1 MRRVL
6 SRILFTMFF
15 GFTMTLIVC
24 CVLLVVNNFSG
35 KGDYLE
41 AVSIDPKEEISTIY
55 RRIDDSSMAD
65 NKPSAAI
72 CDFGF
77 QSLSDTGEREVYE
90 KLGRNLYYITDK
102 VEDSGYYKTERITIE
117 NTQVSE
123 IGIRRALGAFMS
135 DNPQVFWINNIFGY
149 AYDNGNT
156 VIECYSVLSAE
167 KCKDLIEIMSAKIDE
182 ILDNVDMNADEF
194 HRERQVHDALLRQ
207 CSYAEGVSSVNDN
220 WECFTAY
227 GAIVGGSAVCEGYSK
242 ALQILLMKLNIPCY
256 VIRGDAD
263 GVKHM
268 WNLVKVDGG
277 WYHLDSTWNDTA
289 VNINYEYFNLSTGFI
304 SENHIIAPLV
314 TAADESGEN
323 LANPNFFI
331 PECNSMDQNFYTVE
345 GYTINDFSNKTDN
358 EMVDLIVDRVYNG
371 ECYIHLNVGS
381 GMDYQECI
389 DILFGSPSH
398 RMYHYV
404 DAANERLRPDM
415 QLGNTGMMILKHED
429 RRTIRIKLS
438 FKQET
443 E

>member
-1 MRRVL
+1 
-6 SRILFTMFF
+6 
-15 GFTMTLIVC
+15 MTLIVC

-65 NKPSAAI
+65 NKTSAAI

-268 WNLVKVDGG
+268 WNLVKVGEE
-277 WYHLDSTWNDTA
+277 WYHLDSTWNDSDTT
-289 VNINYEYFNLSTGFI
+289 ISYEYFNLPTNLVE
-304 SENHIIAPLV
+304 ENHIIDSLIG
-314 TAADESGEN
+314 TGDDEADRTG
-323 LANPNFFI
+323 PNFFI
-331 PECNSMDQNFYTVE
+331 PECNSMEMNFYTVD
-345 GYTINDFSNKTDN
+345 GFTIERFDN
-358 EMVDLIVDRVYNG
+358 ETDQNVVAQIVHLVNNG
-371 ECYIHLNVGS
+371 EVYLHINVGS
-381 GMDYQECI
+381 ELSYDECI
-389 DILFGSPSH
+389 DTLFNAPGH
-398 RMYHYV
+398 RIYHYI
-404 DAANERLRPDM
+404 DLANELLDSDHKLSRE
-415 QLGNTGMMILKHED
+415 GMKLLKHED
-429 RRTIRIKLS
+429 RGQLRIRLNYNL
-438 FKQET
+438 
-443 E
+443 